1 MTWRLESGLEGD
13 VRCINNLWYVDDIT
27 LLVESK
33 ENQMKLLQTVKKESE
48 KAVFYFNLKK
58 NEIVSTEKINVFT
71 LGNM

>member
-1 MTWRLESGLEGD
+1 LDDMEAGVRIGE
-13 VRCINNLWYVDDIT
+13 RCINNLWYVDDIT